1 VQRRSR
7 AEIQRPTKGQPVS
20 GFPAWASSNAEQSLP
35 RCELTD
41 LPRLMC
47 SCAEHDGWAFD
58 FDDLEPSEHAMFAAD
73 PEAPAVAPRLT
84 PRAIPEYQAEPWCEA
99 RNVPLVTTGS
109 TCEVCNRHPAGDAFV
124 CPECLDD
131 LRVHLGDVPGLLDDL
146 DVMGSRQARVTSR
159 SRATKPSEHTRWDHV
174 LRIDYDSP
182 IPVRTEDGY
191 RDRHAVPEDQG
202 RILAAKGY
210 NHPLHVERAV
220 SARDEIGNEVT
231 GAVRAVTEAR
241 GLSVPSMD
249 TREASR
255 WLLSHLSS
263 VSLDPHAPDICNGL
277 RKTTKLAKDII
288 DNVDEGV
295 YIGICDDENC
305 RARMFADPELP
316 EHRCT
321 TCGETYDVGARREAI
336 RERVLDRLLTTDEI
350 VGLSKADHRTF
361 GSRVTLGQLEH
372 WIASARLL
380 RVGTTDGDEPSY
392 RAGDVA
398 DLVSALIESRHDV
411 VSLAEAANLL
421 GIPVKTLY
429 RWDSAGLLSSTNPER
444 KRGKTFDLASVRAVA
459 QVQQRA

>member
-1 VQRRSR
+1 V
-7 AEIQRPTKGQPVS
+7 TD
-20 GFPAWASSNAEQSLP
+20 FPIWASSNREQSLP
-35 RCELTD
+35 VCELTD

-73 PEAPAVAPRLT
+73 PEAPAAPPRMT

-241 GLSVPSMD
+241 GAAVPSMD

-255 WLLSHLSS
+255 WLLRHLSS

-305 RARMFADPELP
+305 RARMFADPELG

-321 TCGETYDVGARREAI
+321 TCGATYDVAARLEAI
-336 RERVLDRLLTTDEI
+336 REKIRESLMSVPEMVERSRSDP
-350 VGLSKADHRTF
+350 ATF
-361 GSRVTLGQLEH
+361 GKKLHETQIRR
-372 WIASARLL
+372 WISHGRL
-380 RVGTTDGDEPSY
+380 VKVSTKPGPTGDVVLY
-392 RAGDVA
+392 RASDV
-398 DLVSALIESRHDV
+398 LNIVQG
-411 VSLAEAANLL
+411 AA
-421 GIPVKTLY
+421 
-429 RWDSAGLLSSTNPER
+429 A
-444 KRGKTFDLASVRAVA
+444 A
-459 QVQQRA
+459 